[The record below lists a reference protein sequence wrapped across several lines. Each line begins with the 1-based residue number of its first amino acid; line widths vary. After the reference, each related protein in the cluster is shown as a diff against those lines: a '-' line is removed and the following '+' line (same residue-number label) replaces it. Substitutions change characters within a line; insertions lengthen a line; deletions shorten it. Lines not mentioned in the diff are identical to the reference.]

1 MIKKNTPA
9 FLQSMSAGRA
19 LVWFSFLKP
28 EPRPIGLLLKQI
40 SNSVVEYSVS
50 FVRVTRAKARFED
63 ACGVLELSLLLRAC
77 RS

>member
-50 FVRVTRAKARFED
+50 FVRVTRAKARFEV
-63 ACGVLELSLLLRAC
+63 CGVLELSLLLRAC